1 LSPVLTPRFRTVRRT
16 DLRAAFIADFVLAMI
31 LYVTGAG
38 QRLKRKGKSQ
48 AFDYFGNGSV

>member
-1 LSPVLTPRFRTVRRT
+1 
-16 DLRAAFIADFVLAMI
+16 LRAAFIADFVLAMI

-48 AFDYFGNGSV
+48 AFDYFGSVLISFLAGTFPAVR